1 MYKRWPNAAITTMLL
16 LIFENCLFIYLMSNS
31 YGFKAGPLAIED
43 YYMFS
48 YIFNKP
54 YTKQACQ
61 CMGVLLAFC
70 YYEILKYRKLTT
82 DEDRQKQFPKL
93 HWFYLRP
100 NLGLFLNWFSVAL
113 IFFSLCS
120 GF

>member
-1 MYKRWPNAAITTMLL
+1 MLL
-16 LIFENCLFIYLMSNS
+16 LILENTLFVYLMSNS

-48 YIFNKP
+48 YVFNKP
-54 YTKQACQ
+54 YTKQVSQ

-82 DEDRQKQFPKL
+82 DEERK
-93 HWFYLRP
+93 
-100 NLGLFLNWFSVAL
+100 
-113 IFFSLCS
+113 
-120 GF
+120 